1 MKKTLLAI
9 CLTVASLSLSAQ
21 ELLDF
26 SQPDP
31 VSATPVRTT
40 KLFRYTM
47 NARMD
52 FSPVFV
58 SPEGGFEISPSL
70 MLGFELRPW
79 RNRHYFSFG
88 VATEYVNS
96 QVFKAHYAI
105 VGDNLSFN
113 EAESGSIGLDRFG
126 YGFPLTYGIDINQ
139 RKSLEF
145 TVMPHFWNNLKLT
158 NTYGAGEQSDY
169 LHAQGLN
176 QKDGVSTIGTYY
188 GRFLRGLL
196 SHRKYRHRPEIC
208 AFDAFQKGERPL
220 LFHRVLEF
228 HLPALTEDTPF
239 ERFSNSLNP
248 NYIQ

>member
-9 CLTVASLSLSAQ
+9 CLTVTSLSLSAQ
-21 ELLDF
+21 EFLDF

-47 NARMD
+47 NACMD

-70 MLGFELRPW
+70 MFGFELRPW
-79 RNRHYFSFG
+79 RNRRYFSFG

-105 VGDNLSFN
+105 AGDNLSFN

-139 RKSLEF
+139 RKSL
-145 TVMPHFWNNLKLT
+145 
-158 NTYGAGEQSDY
+158 
-169 LHAQGLN
+169 
-176 QKDGVSTIGTYY
+176 
-188 GRFLRGLL
+188 
-196 SHRKYRHRPEIC
+196 
-208 AFDAFQKGERPL
+208 
-220 LFHRVLEF
+220 
-228 HLPALTEDTPF
+228 
-239 ERFSNSLNP
+239 
-248 NYIQ
+248 

>member
-105 VGDNLSFN
+105 AGDNLSFN

-145 TVMPHFWNNLKLT
+145 TVMPHYWNNLKLT

-188 GRFLRGLL
+188 TGFNPFTVDFSVAYYPTANIGIGLKYAPSMLFKKGSGPSYSTVSWSFIFRF
-196 SHRKYRHRPEIC
+196 
-208 AFDAFQKGERPL
+208 
-220 LFHRVLEF
+220 
-228 HLPALTEDTPF
+228 
-239 ERFSNSLNP
+239 
-248 NYIQ
+248 